1 MSQLESLMELDIAQ
15 SKKKKKNYAL
25 VDLSNENSIVLYNY
39 IGKIL
44 KPHDYKL
51 IHFTPKKICSVPLFS
66 YKW

>member
-1 MSQLESLMELDIAQ
+1 MGQLESLMELEIAQ
-15 SKKKKKNYAL
+15 SKKKKNYAL
-25 VDLSNENSIVLYNY
+25 VDLSNENSIVLYHY

-66 YKW
+66 YK